1 VERSR
6 RHAVLHQLMQPVS
19 LALTVLAVALAN
31 ERLNTPPR
39 PVHGA
44 ATSGPASPL
53 VGIWRE
59 MGYGRVLAIGEK
71 GFDLYH
77 ETKIL
82 CYRDEG
88 VIDAP
93 LDSRY
98 SLYDLSPDG
107 ATLTL
112 YFHDLGKSTR
122 HFQNH
127 QRFERMPSLPGG
139 CVSSLKRPQFERPEF
154 IFDLFWQTFA
164 DHYAFFDERGVDWNR
179 IRSDFRPRVRAD
191 MTSSD
196 LFELFS
202 EMLRPLD
209 DGHVN
214 VYLAPGRRFNPG
226 RNSVLPMLRR
236 EFERRKPPP
245 QAFEAFV
252 AAWVSSLKTAASTF
266 VKGEIRKAANDT
278 IWWGEIDDDIGY
290 INIYLLTNFTENA
303 TWANRPQQL
312 AAVDDAFEEIL
323 VAFRD
328 KRAILLDLTHN
339 QGGFDAASDLIAS
352 RFADQARHVLTVR
365 AFGATASKAET
376 ITVEPSVRT
385 RFTKPVFVMTSEVT
399 VSAGEGLVAM
409 LGAFPH
415 VTHLGQ
421 RTRGYLSGILNKPL
435 PASLA
440 VSVTSQIIRTPD
452 GESYE
457 GRGIPPD
464 VAVDVFPPD
473 DILGG
478 YPKSLRT
485 AADLIRA
492 RLATPAST
500 GRR

>member
-1 VERSR
+1 
-6 RHAVLHQLMQPVS
+6 
-19 LALTVLAVALAN
+19 
-31 ERLNTPPR
+31 
-39 PVHGA
+39 
-44 ATSGPASPL
+44 
-53 VGIWRE
+53 
-59 MGYGRVLAIGEK
+59 MGYGRVLAISEK

-88 VIDAP
+88 VVDAP

-112 YFHDLGKSTR
+112 YFHDLGQSTR

-127 QRFERMPSLPGG
+127 ERLERMPSLPAG
-139 CVSSLKRPQFERPEF
+139 CVPSLKKPQFERPEF

-164 DHYAFFDERGVDWNR
+164 DHYAFFDERGVDWTR
-179 IRSDFRPRVRAD
+179 MREVFRPRVRAD
-191 MTSSD
+191 MTPSE

-202 EMLRPLD
+202 EMLTPLN

-214 VYLAPGRRFNPG
+214 VYLGPDRRFSPG
-226 RNSVLPMLRR
+226 RNSLLPILRR
-236 EFERRKPPP
+236 EFERRKSP
-245 QAFEAFV
+245 QAFDAFV
-252 AAWVSSLKTAASTF
+252 AEWASSLKTAAAASVT
-266 VKGEIRKAANDT
+266 GEIRKAANET
-278 IWWGEIDDDIGY
+278 IWWGDIDDDIGY
-290 INIYLLTNFTENA
+290 INIYRLTNFLKNA
-303 TWANRPQQL
+303 TWSNRAQQL
-312 AAVDDAFEEIL
+312 AVVDDALEEIL
-323 VAFRD
+323 MAFRD

-365 AFGATASKAET
+365 AFGVTSSKAET
-376 ITVEPSVRT
+376 ITVEPSART

-409 LGAFPH
+409 LRAFPH

-440 VSVTSQIIRTPD
+440 VSVASQIIRTPD

-457 GRGIPPD
+457 ARGIPPE

-492 RLATPAST
+492 RLAKAASP

>member
-1 VERSR
+1 
-6 RHAVLHQLMQPVS
+6 MPPVS
-19 LALTVLAVALAN
+19 IALTILALALAN
-31 ERLNTPPR
+31 ERVSTPPR

-44 ATSGPASPL
+44 GTSRPASSL

-59 MGYGRVLAIGEK
+59 IGYGRMLAIGEK

-88 VIDAP
+88 VVDAP

-98 SLYDLSPDG
+98 SLYDLSRDG

-112 YFHDLGKSTR
+112 YFHDLGRSTR

-127 QRFERMPSLPGG
+127 QRFQRMPALPAG
-139 CVSSLKRPQFERPEF
+139 CVPSLKRPQFEQPRF

-164 DHYAFFDERGVDWNR
+164 DHYAFFDERAVDWKR
-179 IRSDFRPRVRAD
+179 IREDFRPRVRPE
-191 MTSSD
+191 MTSSE

-202 EMLRPLD
+202 EMLRPLN

-214 VYLAPGRRFNPG
+214 VYLAPDRRFSPG

-236 EFERRKPPP
+236 EFERRKPP

-252 AAWVSSLKTAASTF
+252 AEWASSLKAAASIF
-266 VKGEIRKAANDT
+266 VKDGIRKAAHET
-278 IWWGEIDDDIGY
+278 IWWGDIDDDIGY
-290 INIYLLTNFTENA
+290 INIYQLTNFTENA
-303 TWANRPQQL
+303 TWSNRARQL
-312 AAVDDAFEEIL
+312 AVVDDAFEEIL

-352 RFADQARHVLTVR
+352 RFADQARHVLTVG
-365 AFGATASKAET
+365 AFGTTSSMAET

-409 LGAFPH
+409 LRAFPH

-421 RTRGYLSGILNKPL
+421 RTRGYMSGILNKPL

-440 VSVTSQIIRTPD
+440 VSVASQIIRTPD
-452 GESYE
+452 GETYE
-457 GRGIPPD
+457 ARGIPPE
-464 VAVDVFPPD
+464 VAVDVFPPH

-478 YPKSLRT
+478 YAKSLRS

-492 RLATPAST
+492 RLADAAST

>member
-1 VERSR
+1 
-6 RHAVLHQLMQPVS
+6 MPPIS
-19 LALTVLAVALAN
+19 LASTILAVALTN
-31 ERLNTPPR
+31 EPVPTPPR

-44 ATSGPASPL
+44 GTSRPASPL
-53 VGIWRE
+53 VGAWRE
-59 MGYGRVLAIGEK
+59 VGYGRVLAIGEK

-88 VIDAP
+88 LVDAP

-122 HFQNH
+122 LLQNH
-127 QRFERMPSLPGG
+127 HRFERIPSLPAG
-139 CVSSLKRPQFERPEF
+139 CAPSLEGPRFERPEF

-179 IRSDFRPRVRAD
+179 MRDDFRPRVRAE
-191 MTSSD
+191 MTSSE

-202 EMLRPLD
+202 EMLRPLN

-214 VYLAPGRRFNPG
+214 VYLAPDRRFSPG
-226 RNSVLPMLRR
+226 RNSLLPMLRR
-236 EFERRKPPP
+236 EFERQNPPRP
-245 QAFEAFV
+245 FDAFV
-252 AAWVSSLKTAASTF
+252 ADWARSLKTAASAF
-266 VKGEIRKAANDT
+266 VKGGIRKAANDT
-278 IWWGEIDDDIGY
+278 IWWGDIDDDIGY
-290 INIYLLTNFTENA
+290 INVYQLTNFTENA
-303 TWANRPQQL
+303 TWSNRAQQL
-312 AAVDDAFEEIL
+312 AVVDDALEEIL

-339 QGGFDAASDLIAS
+339 QGGFDAASGLIAS

-365 AFGATASKAET
+365 AFGTPPAKAET

-399 VSAGEGLVAM
+399 VSAGEGLVA
-409 LGAFPH
+409 LLRAFPH

-457 GRGIPPD
+457 AHGIPPE

-492 RLATPAST
+492 ELAKAAST
-500 GRR
+500 GPR

>member
-1 VERSR
+1 
-6 RHAVLHQLMQPVS
+6 MPPVS
-19 LALTVLAVALAN
+19 LALTILAVALAN
-31 ERLNTPPR
+31 EQVSTPPR

-44 ATSGPASPL
+44 GTSRPASSL
-53 VGIWRE
+53 VGTWRE
-59 MGYGRVLAIGEK
+59 IGYGRVVAIGEK

-88 VIDAP
+88 VVDAP

-127 QRFERMPSLPGG
+127 QRFERMPSLPAG
-139 CVSSLKRPQFERPEF
+139 CVPSLKRPEFERPAF

-164 DHYAFFDERGVDWNR
+164 DHYAFFDERGVDWKR
-179 IRSDFRPRVRAD
+179 IREDFRPRVRAE
-191 MTSSD
+191 MTSSE

-202 EMLRPLD
+202 EMLRPLN

-214 VYLAPGRRFNPG
+214 VYLAQDRRFSPG
-226 RNSVLPMLRR
+226 RNSVLPILRR
-236 EFERRKPPP
+236 EFDRRKPP

-252 AAWVSSLKTAASTF
+252 AEWASSLKTAASTF

-278 IWWGEIDDDIGY
+278 IWWGDIDDDIGY
-290 INIYLLTNFTENA
+290 INIYLLTNFTKNA
-303 TWANRPQQL
+303 TWSNRAQQL
-312 AAVDDAFEEIL
+312 AVVDDAFEEIL
-323 VAFRD
+323 VAFRH

-365 AFGATASKAET
+365 AFGMTSSKAET

-409 LGAFPH
+409 LRAFPH

-452 GESYE
+452 GDSYE
-457 GRGIPPD
+457 ARGIPPE

-492 RLATPAST
+492 ELAKATST

>member
-1 VERSR
+1 MP
-6 RHAVLHQLMQPVS
+6 LPS
-19 LALTVLAVALAN
+19 LGSGVVALAMFTMAWQGN
-31 ERLNTPPR
+31 EPVDAPPR
-39 PVHGA
+39 PVHGPG
-44 ATSGPASPL
+44 TDRPASPL

-59 MGYGRVLAIGEK
+59 IGYGRVLAVGEK
-71 GFDLYH
+71 SFDLYH
-77 ETKIL
+77 ETSIL

-88 VIDAP
+88 VVDAP

-98 SLYDLSPDG
+98 ALYDLARDG

-122 HFQNH
+122 LFQNH
-127 QRFERMPSLPGG
+127 QRFERIASLPAGCVPSLGEP
-139 CVSSLKRPQFERPEF
+139 RFERPEL

-164 DHYAFFDERGVDWNR
+164 DHYAFFDERGVNWKR
-179 IRSDFRPRVRAD
+179 MREDFRPRVRAD
-191 MTSSD
+191 TTPSG

-202 EMLRPLD
+202 EMLGPLN

-214 VYLAPGRRFNPG
+214 LYLGRDRRFSPG
-226 RNSVLPMLRR
+226 RNSLLPMLRR
-236 EFERRKPPP
+236 EFDRTKPPK
-245 QAFEAFV
+245 AFDAFV
-252 AAWVSSLKTAASTF
+252 AEWAGSLKRAAAAF
-266 VKGEIRKAANDT
+266 VRGEIRKAANDT
-278 IWWGEIDDDIGY
+278 IWWGDIDDDIGY
-290 INIYLLTNFTENA
+290 INIYSLTNFMPDA
-303 TWANRPQQL
+303 TWSNRAQQI
-312 AAVDDAFEEIL
+312 AIVDDALEEIL
-323 VAFRD
+323 VALRD

-339 QGGFDAASDLIAS
+339 QGGFDSASDLVAS
-352 RFADQARHVLTVR
+352 RFADRARHVLTVH
-365 AFGATASKAET
+365 AFGTPASKAET
-376 ITVEPSVRT
+376 IIVEPSERT

-409 LGAFPH
+409 LRAFPH

-440 VSVTSQIIRTPD
+440 ISVTSQIIRTPD
-452 GESYE
+452 GDSYE
-457 GRGIPPD
+457 ARGIPPE

-492 RLATPAST
+492 TLAKAPGT